1 MDIMEEGKNLC
12 NKNSPEQDNNQQGWS
27 SKGFRFQ
34 KYQQLS
40 MYHAGV
46 FCTMLRAHSLGALTY
61 IRMVAFVRSASK
73 KHEL

>member
-12 NKNSPEQDNNQQGWS
+12 NKSSPEQDNNQQEWS

-46 FCTMLRAHSLGALTY
+46 FCTMLHAQSLGALTY